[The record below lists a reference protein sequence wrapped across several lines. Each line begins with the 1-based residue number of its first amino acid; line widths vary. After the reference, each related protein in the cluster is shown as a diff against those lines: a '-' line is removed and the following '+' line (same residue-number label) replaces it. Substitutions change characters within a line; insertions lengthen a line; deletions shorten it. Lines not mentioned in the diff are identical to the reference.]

1 MVVRV
6 QPLLQFGK
14 RLDAKGEYLLRHWL
28 VLGFQVTDV
37 AWIDIL

>member
-1 MVVRV
+1 
-6 QPLLQFGK
+6 LGK
-14 RLDAKGEYLLRHWL
+14 RLDAEGEYLPGDWL